1 MILLKKQFDLPFV
14 KSIKFDPEKHN
25 MKAMNHL
32 LFITQNR
39 HNIKDLR
46 NDRFELLNNFTLAIS
61 HLARKQMNYNLA
73 SKILTKLINNQTI
86 SKYNNKT
93 TNLYDLVNIF
103 FDQQIQQQQIP
114 TNKYLLSC
122 MEIQTEVSKLLYSMD
137 TLNKENSIEVLIK
150 GISRY
155 ADTILCYS
163 TAPLNILT
171 NESLNEHCS
180 RSILTLCKWFNT
192 NSNILKDI
200 TLFNAN
206 SHNNMPFN
214 EKTYL
219 LNKNLKNIL
228 SLKYAGLFNKEPNLD
243 LNSTNSA
250 NFTKLLND
258 NEIITGDL
266 IDLATIIC
274 PKLAKSWYT
283 LANWCY
289 KLGKKSVTKAHS
301 ATTILNEE
309 EYLKLIDILPNDLTN
324 NEKEYAISILSKL
337 NTKEFNLNDE
347 DIDQSLYNDS
357 VDLTRCLLFTKC
369 KNLSLVC
376 IESLIELWK
385 NIINRIYYYHKVA
398 CKGYFMYLK
407 LNSNDYDKKVY
418 EDGNI
423 SATLRIVKLL
433 VKYAKELKDD
443 LQEGL
448 AGL

>member
-1 MILLKKQFDLPFV
+1 
-14 KSIKFDPEKHN
+14 
-25 MKAMNHL
+25 MNHL

-39 HNIKDLR
+39 HNIKELT
-46 NDRFELLNNFTLAIS
+46 NERFELLNDFTLAIS
-61 HLARKQMNYNLA
+61 HLARKQTNYNLA
-73 SKILTKLINNQTI
+73 SKLLTKLINNQTV
-86 SKYNNKT
+86 SKFSNNKMS
-93 TNLYDLVNIF
+93 NLYDLVNVF
-103 FDQQIQQQQIP
+103 FDQQTQQQQIP
-114 TNKYLLSC
+114 TNKYLLNC

-155 ADTILCYS
+155 ADTALCYS
-163 TAPLNILT
+163 TTPLNILT

-180 RSILTLCKWFNT
+180 RSILTLCKWFST
-192 NSNILKDI
+192 NPNILKDI
-200 TLFNAN
+200 TLIDLNP
-206 SHNNMPFN
+206 HNNMSIN

-228 SLKYAGLFNKEPNLD
+228 SLKYVGLFNRQPNLD
-243 LNSTNSA
+243 LNFTNDSA
-250 NFTKLLND
+250 NLTKLLND

-289 KLGKKSVTKAHS
+289 KLGKKNVTRAQS
-301 ATTILNEE
+301 ATTILNDE
-309 EYLKLIDILPNDLTN
+309 EYMKLIDILPNDLTN

-337 NTKEFNLNDE
+337 NTKELNLNDE
-347 DIDQSLYNDS
+347 DIDQSLLYNDN

-369 KNLSLVC
+369 KSLSLVC
-376 IESLIELWK
+376 IESLIELWRS
-385 NIINRIYYYHKVA
+385 IINRIYYYHKVA
-398 CKGYFMYLK
+398 CRGYFMFLK
-407 LNSNDYDKKVY
+407 LNSNDNDKKVY

>member
-1 MILLKKQFDLPFV
+1 
-14 KSIKFDPEKHN
+14 

-39 HNIKDLR
+39 HNIKELT
-46 NDRFELLNNFTLAIS
+46 NERFELLNDFTIAIS
-61 HLARKQMNYNLA
+61 HLARKQTNYNLA
-73 SKILTKLINNQTI
+73 SKLLTKLINNQTV
-86 SKYNNKT
+86 SKFSNNKMS
-93 TNLYDLVNIF
+93 NLYDLVNIF
-103 FDQQIQQQQIP
+103 FDQQTQQQQIP
-114 TNKYLLSC
+114 TNKYLLNC

-155 ADTILCYS
+155 ADTALCYS
-163 TAPLNILT
+163 TTPLNILT

-180 RSILTLCKWFNT
+180 RSILTLCKWFST
-192 NSNILKDI
+192 NPNILKDI
-200 TLFNAN
+200 TLIDLNP
-206 SHNNMPFN
+206 HNNMPIN

-228 SLKYAGLFNKEPNLD
+228 SLKYVGLFNRQPNLD
-243 LNSTNSA
+243 LNFTNDSA
-250 NFTKLLND
+250 NLTKLLND

-289 KLGKKSVTKAHS
+289 KLGKKNVTRAQS
-301 ATTILNEE
+301 ATTILNDE
-309 EYLKLIDILPNDLTN
+309 EYMKLIDILPNDLTN

-337 NTKEFNLNDE
+337 NTKELNLNDE
-347 DIDQSLYNDS
+347 DIDQSLLYNDN

-369 KNLSLVC
+369 KSLSLVC
-376 IESLIELWK
+376 IESLIELWRS
-385 NIINRIYYYHKVA
+385 IINRIYYYHKVA
-398 CKGYFMYLK
+398 CRGYFMFLK
-407 LNSNDYDKKVY
+407 LNSNDNDKKVY

>member
-1 MILLKKQFDLPFV
+1 
-14 KSIKFDPEKHN
+14 
-25 MKAMNHL
+25 MNHL

-39 HNIKDLR
+39 HNIKELT
-46 NDRFELLNNFTLAIS
+46 NERFELLNDFTLAIS
-61 HLARKQMNYNLA
+61 HLARKQTNYNLA
-73 SKILTKLINNQTI
+73 SKLLTKLINNQTV
-86 SKYNNKT
+86 SKFSNNKMS
-93 TNLYDLVNIF
+93 NLYDLVNVF
-103 FDQQIQQQQIP
+103 FDQQTQQQQIP
-114 TNKYLLSC
+114 TNKYLLNC

-155 ADTILCYS
+155 ADTALCYS
-163 TAPLNILT
+163 TTPLNILT

-180 RSILTLCKWFNT
+180 RSILTLCKWFST
-192 NSNILKDI
+192 NPNILKDI
-200 TLFNAN
+200 TLIDLNP
-206 SHNNMPFN
+206 HNNMSIN

-228 SLKYAGLFNKEPNLD
+228 SLKYVGLFNRKPNLD
-243 LNSTNSA
+243 LNFTNDSA
-250 NFTKLLND
+250 NLTKLLND

-289 KLGKKSVTKAHS
+289 KLGKKNVTRAQS
-301 ATTILNEE
+301 ATTILNDE
-309 EYLKLIDILPNDLTN
+309 EYMKLIDILPNDLTN

-337 NTKEFNLNDE
+337 NTKELNLNDE
-347 DIDQSLYNDS
+347 DIDQSLLYNDN

-369 KNLSLVC
+369 KSLSLVC
-376 IESLIELWK
+376 IESLIELWRS
-385 NIINRIYYYHKVA
+385 IINRIYYYHKVA
-398 CKGYFMYLK
+398 CRGYFMFLK
-407 LNSNDYDKKVY
+407 LNSNDNDKKVY